1 MSQTVSI
8 LAVPGAPDAPTVA
21 DILKESCI
29 VNWQPP
35 TSDGGSPI
43 TGFHLQRRAT
53 TSQHWIKVIKEPL
66 TELSVKATELVESN
80 EYQFRVAAENKAG
93 IGEYSPPSEPFTAK
107 DPWEKP
113 GKPGRPE
120 ASEVTGRTASLTW
133 TAPESD
139 GGAEIFNYIIEYRVQ
154 EASLYFKQ
162 VHLNELPSRLR
173 HACQLNK
180 ARLIRKVGTSQ
191 ARLKKKQVL

>member
-1 MSQTVSI
+1 M
-8 LAVPGAPDAPTVA
+8 
-21 DILKESCI
+21 
-29 VNWQPP
+29 NWQPP

-53 TSQHWIKVIKEPL
+53 TSQHWIQVNKEPL

-154 EASLYFKQ
+154 GNTKWEKYTPEGVVPQTNHVVAGLKDDTYYEFR
-162 VHLNELPSRLR
+162 VAAE
-173 HACQLNK
+173 NK
-180 ARLIRKVGTSQ
+180 AGVGPFSDPSEPVKTPVGKCWSYF
-191 ARLKKKQVL
+191 VTY